1 MATPTATP
9 PPHEETSILCT
20 IARSLGLAAPAPT
33 PTMSNTVPQPFST
46 PAATP
51 PATPAPFGI
60 PPPPPF
66 PPPSHTQPVFH
77 TPTAPNTGTYSHSDP
92 SAYFVTTPIMGDV
105 QNQGKSNASAWTG
118 GKPRVDWSGLAS
130 ADAKVKTPNC
140 YHPSHTG
147 YMVKNYNLHI
157 KLNHDKF
164 DFVDYTRHV
173 NKHMVSHG
181 MDTIFYVPS
190 IVDPT
195 DMINVIESPDKV
207 TLQHV
212 IDTAAARRYMYDEYG
227 KSNDEAAK
235 AYLENSL
242 SPDLKARLE
251 LKSEDDDNAAT
262 TWMRLVLLVCDSSAE
277 RFSRLKDDLKKLHPK
292 TEPGEDISLYCDK
305 ARRICKKL
313 HQSKQFDWSLILW
326 IVKVFTTVS
335 AEPFCAAWHNKRDT
349 VDIDIQR
356 CAHMTLAAALALCLP
371 KATTTPKSSTLLSA
385 VTNPSRT
392 MGNGA
397 PLLVSRIPN
406 VHPRP

>member
-1 MATPTATP
+1 
-9 PPHEETSILCT
+9 
-20 IARSLGLAAPAPT
+20 
-33 PTMSNTVPQPFST
+33 
-46 PAATP
+46 
-51 PATPAPFGI
+51 
-60 PPPPPF
+60 
-66 PPPSHTQPVFH
+66 
-77 TPTAPNTGTYSHSDP
+77 
-92 SAYFVTTPIMGDV
+92 MGDV